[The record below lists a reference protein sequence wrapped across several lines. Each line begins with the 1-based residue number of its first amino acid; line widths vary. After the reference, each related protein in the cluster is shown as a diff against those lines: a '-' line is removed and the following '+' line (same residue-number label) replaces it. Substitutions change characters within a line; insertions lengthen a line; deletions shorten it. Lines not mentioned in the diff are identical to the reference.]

1 MPAWKGERPLRQD
14 RVDMLVLSRE
24 YEPGPGRSCDN
35 CGHVDVE
42 SERLDICPECG
53 GCTFRQFNIKEA
65 MARTAAACDCPV
77 EVVEQSDELI
87 HLGGVGCLLSYR
99 LPDEY

>member
-1 MPAWKGERPLRQD
+1 MAT
-14 RVDMLVLSRE
+14 RVAARKRVSAE
-24 YEPGPGRSCDN
+24 GS
-35 CGHVDVE
+35 
-42 SERLDICPECG
+42 S
-53 GCTFRQFNIKEA
+53 T

-77 EVVEQSDELI
+77 EVVEQSDALI